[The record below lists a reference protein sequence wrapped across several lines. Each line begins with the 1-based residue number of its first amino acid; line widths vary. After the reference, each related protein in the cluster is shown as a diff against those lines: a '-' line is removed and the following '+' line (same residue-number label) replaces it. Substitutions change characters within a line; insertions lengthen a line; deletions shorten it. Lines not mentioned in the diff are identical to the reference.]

1 MTEAVR
7 KLSRPEVRTPFILIT
22 TNFFLVT
29 LSGASAIIYY
39 SVDVF
44 QSKGVAGLN
53 KHLASIIVAVILVLG
68 GILGIFLV
76 KKYPRVQLSL
86 IMMTIKSFC
95 MAVLGAALYE
105 RSLSEYQQNMIK
117 VTTVTVYMLCSSAG
131 LSIRQYILSLL
142 HLHSRNFYP
151 PVCLPWIIVTRRLQS
166 SSRSHRSSLFRRN
179 LHRDQNISRAA
190 GALTASNILVLCC
203 CLSPLKHLLFQLH
216 AGDQREDCVRDQ
228 TNVFKECQYT

>member
-1 MTEAVR
+1 MEAVR

-105 RSLSEYQQNMIK
+105 TSLSEYQQNMIK

-142 HLHSRNFYP
+142 HLHSRNLYP
-151 PVCLPWIIVTRRLQS
+151 PVCLPWRIVTRRLQS

-179 LHRDQNISRAA
+179 LHRDENISRAA
-190 GALTASNILVLCC
+190 GALTTCNILVLCC
-203 CLSPLKHLLFQLH
+203 CLSPLKHLLLQLH

-228 TNVFKECQYT
+228 TNVVKECQYT